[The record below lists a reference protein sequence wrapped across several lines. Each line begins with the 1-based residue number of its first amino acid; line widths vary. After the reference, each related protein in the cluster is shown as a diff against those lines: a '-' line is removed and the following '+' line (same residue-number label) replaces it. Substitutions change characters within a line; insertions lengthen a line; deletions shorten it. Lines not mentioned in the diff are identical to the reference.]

1 MAGRWRRPA
10 RKTTIEIMRLPHVTG
25 RVGPAG
31 VAAAPAQ
38 VLRAAFTQVGRVVM
52 VADEFRRRAAEG
64 PADGPPGPP
73 AATGAEV
80 TNASALPVP
89 GYDGLSMPSLRARLR
104 YLSAGQLR
112 VLADYERAHAG
123 RAGILAMFERRI
135 GKLDAE

>member
-1 MAGRWRRPA
+1 
-10 RKTTIEIMRLPHVTG
+10 MRLPHVTG
-25 RVGPAG
+25 RIGPGG

-38 VLRAAFTQVGRVVM
+38 VLRAVFTQVGRTVM
-52 VADEFRRRAAEG
+52 AADEFRQRTAGG
-64 PADGPPGPP
+64 PAGGPPAPR

-80 TNASALPVP
+80 TTASALPVP
-89 GYDGLSMPSLRARLR
+89 DYDGRSMPSLRARLR